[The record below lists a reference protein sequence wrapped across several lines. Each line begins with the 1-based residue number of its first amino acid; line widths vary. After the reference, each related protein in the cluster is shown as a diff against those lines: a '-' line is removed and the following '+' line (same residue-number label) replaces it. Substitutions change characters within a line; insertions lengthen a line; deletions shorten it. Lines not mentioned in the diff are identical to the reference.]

1 MEKTLESPLE
11 SEEIKPVKPRGNQ
24 VWVHIGRTDAEVE
37 VPILRPPDVKS
48 QLNGKDPDA
57 GKDRGQEEKQVTE
70 DEMTGWHHQLNGH
83 AFEQTVGKSEG
94 QKAWHAAVHGVTK
107 SQVQLS
113 D

>member
-1 MEKTLESPLE
+1 MRVPWTTGRSNQSVLKKSTLT
-11 SEEIKPVKPRGNQ
+11 IC
-24 VWVHIGRTDAEVE
+24 GRTDAKAKAS
-37 VPILRPPDVKS
+37 ILRLPDVKS